1 MSIGDLSSK
10 LKDKISQDREEF
22 EKIARSEFESL
33 QRSLSASSQSAL
45 RTIEADIS
53 GQLGRMSTTISESL
67 RELEAKNKR
76 FHRALA
82 KTLARSTA
90 LGLCLI
96 LGGAIGTWLL
106 TMATN
111 RYTVELRQEI
121 TELREQR
128 ASAQQTLATLE
139 KKTWGI
145 QLLDTK
151 EGRFII
157 LPQKTTAK
165 PGWTIGKR
173 PAIKLE

>member
-1 MSIGDLSSK
+1 VSIGDLSSK
-10 LKDKISQDREEF
+10 LKDKINQDRKEF
-22 EKIARSEFESL
+22 EKIAHSELESL

-67 RELEAKNKR
+67 RDLEVKNSR

-106 TMATN
+106 TMAAS
-111 RYTVELRQEI
+111 RYALELQKDV

-128 ASAQQTLATLE
+128 KSAQQTLATLE
-139 KKTWGI
+139 KKTWGV

-157 LPQKTTAK
+157 LPPKTTAK
-165 PGWTIGKR
+165 TGWTIGKR